1 MQTTLQAARQLE
13 SLLNQ
18 AQQLANEARGL
29 AASPYNHLA
38 ESSRTLQDIGELA
51 RAVRGA
57 ASTLEG
63 VQRQFADLY
72 PDDLTGA
79 DLTALGGQ
87 HTVMA
92 RRTAED
98 VARAAAELERL
109 AAGRDQRLRG
119 ALEAS
124 QSAEGQTAAIQSS
137 TQMLSVLAEDLA
149 SMRTTLLAQSRL
161 LADATAREAAGREAA
176 MEARRRFWARTPATP
191 PPPAFNPL
199 SRARN

>member
-13 SLLNQ
+13 SLINQ

-29 AASPYNHLA
+29 AASPYSHLGD
-38 ESSRTLQDIGELA
+38 SSRTMKDIGELA

-72 PDDLTGA
+72 PDDLSGS
-79 DLTALGGQ
+79 DLGALGGQ
-87 HTVMA
+87 HSIMA
-92 RRTAED
+92 RRTAQD

-109 AAGRDQRLRG
+109 AEGRDQRLRG

-124 QSAEGQTAAIQSS
+124 QSADGQTAAIQSS

-149 SMRTTLLAQSRL
+149 SMRTMLLAQSRL

-176 MEARRRFWARTPATP
+176 LEARRRFWARTPAAP
-191 PPPAFNPL
+191 RAPAFDPL